1 MASKNMG
8 LEMPLSNPSTRKP
21 RSFSQNKPST
31 SKNKLVS
38 SSKTTKDRHA
48 KVDGRDRRI
57 RLPPVCAARIFQLT
71 RELGHKTDGETIA
84 WLLRQA
90 EPSIIAATG
99 TGINLP
105 SDTTPALSTPTGL
118 VPFSSGSPLLSSD
131 YSPSL
136 NFSQAKV
143 FSDNKDKLKNC
154 VVSRA
159 EPTLPPFEFDLVAN
173 FELEFS
179 ANEIALLQSV
189 TGCHDKE
196 GKF

>member
-8 LEMPLSNPSTRKP
+8 LEMALSNSSSTKP
-21 RSFSQNKPST
+21 RPFSQNKPGT

-57 RLPPVCAARIFQLT
+57 RLPPICAARIFQLT
-71 RELGHKTDGETIA
+71 RELGYKTDGETIA
-84 WLLRQA
+84 WLLQKA

-99 TGINLP
+99 TGITLP
-105 SDTTPALSTPTGL
+105 SSAPALSSPTSL
-118 VPFSSGSPLLSSD
+118 VPFSSGPPLLSSD

-136 NFSQAKV
+136 SFCQAKV
-143 FSDNKDKLKNC
+143 ISDSQDMLKNC

-173 FELEFS
+173 FDLEFS
-179 ANEIALLQSV
+179 ANEIAMLQSV
-189 TGCHDKE
+189 TGSHDKE
-196 GKF
+196 GKD

>member
-8 LEMPLSNPSTRKP
+8 LEMALSNPSTRKP
-21 RSFSQNKPST
+21 RSFSQNKSST
-31 SKNKLVS
+31 PKNKLVT

-71 RELGHKTDGETIA
+71 RELGYKTDGETIA

-99 TGINLP
+99 TGITLP
-105 SDTTPALSTPTGL
+105 SSAPSLSSPTSL
-118 VPFSSGSPLLSSD
+118 VPFSSGPPFLSSD

-136 NFSQAKV
+136 NFCEAKV
-143 FSDNKDKLKNC
+143 VSDNQDMLKNC

-173 FELEFS
+173 FDLEFS
-179 ANEIALLQSV
+179 ANEIAMLQSV
-189 TGCHDKE
+189 TGSHDKE
-196 GKF
+196 GKD